1 MVENLKGKVDKNNSG
16 DKFSKENIKN
26 FVEKYK
32 SLIGL
37 IMLCTIITVV
47 SPKFLTVSNIT
58 NVFTQVS
65 VNAIIA
71 VGMTFVIL
79 TGGIDL
85 SVGSTLAISGAL
97 SASIIKSTGNIFLAV
112 VAAAVVGIVIG
123 LINGLL
129 ISKGK
134 LQAFIATLATM
145 TIFRGLTLVFTN
157 GTPISKLPE
166 VFTSIG
172 NAKIGFLP
180 VPVLITI
187 VVFGVAI
194 YVLSQTR
201 FGRYLYALG
210 GNEESAKLSG
220 INTDKIKTLTYVI
233 SGFVAAIAGVIITS
247 RIGSASPNAGTGF
260 ELDAIAAVVIGGTSL
275 AGGEGKISGTII
287 GALIIGVL
295 NNGLNLM
302 NVSPFYQSIVKGL
315 VILIAVL
322 LDKKSRKK
330 SK

>member
-1 MVENLKGKVDKNNSG
+1 M
-16 DKFSKENIKN
+16 KENYK
-26 FVEKYK
+26 VYLDKYK

-37 IMLCTIITVV
+37 VLLCVIITFVT
-47 SPKFLTVSNIT
+47 PKFLSVANIT

-97 SASIIKSTGNIFLAV
+97 SASIVKSTGSITLAILGASV
-112 VAAAVVGIVIG
+112 CGIAIG
-123 LINGLL
+123 LVNGIL
-129 ISKGK
+129 IAKGR

-145 TIFRGLTLVFTN
+145 TIFRGATLVYTD

-166 VFTSIG
+166 AFLKIG
-172 NAKIGFLP
+172 NAKLGFIP
-180 VPVLITI
+180 VPVIITI
-187 VVFGVAI
+187 IIAI
-194 YVLSQTR
+194 IGIFILSQTK

-220 INTDKIKTLTYVI
+220 INTDKIKMMTYVI
-233 SGFVAAIAGVIITS
+233 SGFVSAIAGVIITS

-275 AGGEGKISGTII
+275 AGGEGKITGTII

-322 LDKKSRKK
+322 LDKKSRNK
-330 SK
+330 

>member
-1 MVENLKGKVDKNNSG
+1 MKANVKA
-16 DKFSKENIKN
+16 NIS
-26 FVEKYK
+26 KYK

-37 IMLCTIITVV
+37 VLLCIVITIVT
-47 SPKFLTVSNIT
+47 PNFLSVSNIT

-71 VGMTFVIL
+71 IGMTFVIL

-85 SVGSTLAISGAL
+85 SVGSTLAISGAVG
-97 SASIIKSTGNIFLAV
+97 ASIVKLTGNVFLAII
-112 VAAAVVGIVIG
+112 VAAVIGIAVG

-129 ISKGK
+129 VSKGK
-134 LQAFIATLATM
+134 LQAFIVTLATM
-145 TIFRGLTLVFTN
+145 TIFRGATLVFTD

-166 VFTSIG
+166 VFVKIG
-172 NAKIGFLP
+172 NGKLGFMPIP
-180 VPVLITI
+180 VIITI
-187 VVFGVAI
+187 IIAI
-194 YVLSQTR
+194 IAVYALSQTR

-210 GNEESAKLSG
+210 GNEDASRLSG
-220 INTDKIKTLTYVI
+220 INTDKIKTLVYVV
-233 SGFVAAIAGVIITS
+233 SGFASAIAGVIITS

-275 AGGEGKISGTII
+275 AGGEGTITGTLI

-322 LDKKSRKK
+322 LDKKSRKN
-330 SK
+330 

>member
-1 MVENLKGKVDKNNSG
+1 M
-16 DKFSKENIKN
+16 KENYK
-26 FVEKYK
+26 VYLDKYK

-37 IMLCTIITVV
+37 VLLCIIITFVT
-47 SPKFLTVSNIT
+47 PKFLSVANIT

-97 SASIIKSTGNIFLAV
+97 SASIIKSTGSITLAILG
-112 VAAAVVGIVIG
+112 AAACGIIIG
-123 LINGLL
+123 FVNGILIA
-129 ISKGK
+129 KGK

-145 TIFRGLTLVFTN
+145 TIFRGVTLVYTD
-157 GTPISKLPE
+157 GTPISKLSE
-166 VFTSIG
+166 TFAKIG
-172 NAKIGFLP
+172 NAKLGFIP
-180 VPVLITI
+180 VPVIITI
-187 VVFGVAI
+187 VIAAI
-194 YVLSQTR
+194 AIFVLSQTK

-220 INTDKIKTLTYVI
+220 INTDRIKMMTYVV
-233 SGFVAAIAGVIITS
+233 SGFVSAIAGVIITS

-322 LDKKSRKK
+322 LDKKSRNK
-330 SK
+330 

>member
-1 MVENLKGKVDKNNSG
+1 MKANVKA
-16 DKFSKENIKN
+16 NIS
-26 FVEKYK
+26 KYK

-37 IMLCTIITVV
+37 VLLCIVITIVT
-47 SPKFLTVSNIT
+47 PNFLSVSNIT

-71 VGMTFVIL
+71 IGMTFVIL

-85 SVGSTLAISGAL
+85 SVGSTLAISGAVG
-97 SASIIKSTGNIFLAV
+97 ASIVKSTRNVFLAII
-112 VAAAVVGIVIG
+112 VAAVIGIAVG

-129 ISKGK
+129 VSKGK
-134 LQAFIATLATM
+134 LQAFIVTLATM
-145 TIFRGLTLVFTN
+145 TIFRGATLVFTD

-166 VFTSIG
+166 AFLKIG
-172 NAKIGFLP
+172 NGKLGFMPIP
-180 VPVLITI
+180 VIITI
-187 VVFGVAI
+187 IIAI
-194 YVLSQTR
+194 IAVYALSQTR

-210 GNEESAKLSG
+210 GNEDASRLSG
-220 INTDKIKTLTYVI
+220 INTDKIKTVVYVV
-233 SGFVAAIAGVIITS
+233 SGFASAIAGVIITS

-275 AGGEGKISGTII
+275 AGGEGTITGTLI

-322 LDKKSRKK
+322 LDKKSRKN
-330 SK
+330 

>member
-1 MVENLKGKVDKNNSG
+1 MNIN
-16 DKFSKENIKN
+16 FKET
-26 FVEKYK
+26 VSKYK

-37 IMLCTIITVV
+37 VLLCVIITFVA
-47 SPKFLTVSNIT
+47 PAFLTLSNIT

-97 SASIIKSTGNIFLAV
+97 GASIIKSTGNIFLAI
-112 VAAAVVGIVIG
+112 VAAAAVGIVIG

-129 ISKGK
+129 ISRGK

-145 TIFRGLTLVFTN
+145 TIFRGATLVFTN

-166 VFTSIG
+166 EFVKIG
-172 NAKIGFLP
+172 NGKIGFLP
-180 VPVLITI
+180 IPVIITVI
-187 VVFGVAI
+187 VSIIAI

-210 GNEESAKLSG
+210 GNEDSARLSG
-220 INTDKIKTLTYVI
+220 INTTKIKTLVYVI
-233 SGFVAAIAGVIITS
+233 SGFASSVAGVIIAS
-247 RIGSASPNAGTGF
+247 RIGSASPNAGVGF

-275 AGGEGKISGTII
+275 AGGEGKISGTLI

-330 SK
+330 A

>member
-1 MVENLKGKVDKNNSG
+1 MNTKFKENLD
-16 DKFSKENIKN
+16 
-26 FVEKYK
+26 KYK

-37 IMLCTIITVV
+37 VLLCIVITFV
-47 SPKFLTVSNIT
+47 SPAFLTFANIT

-85 SVGSTLAISGAL
+85 SVGSTVAISGAV
-97 SASIIKSTGNIFLAV
+97 SASIIKSTGNVFFAIL
-112 VAAAVVGIVIG
+112 VAAIVGIVVG
-123 LINGLL
+123 LINGIL

-145 TIFRGLTLVFTN
+145 TIFRGVTLVYTD
-157 GTPISKLPE
+157 GTPISKLPKI
-166 VFTSIG
+166 FTKIG
-172 NAKIGFLP
+172 NGKIVGIPIP
-180 VPVLITI
+180 VIITVI
-187 VVFGVAI
+187 VFAI
-194 YVLSQTR
+194 AAYVLTQTR
-201 FGRYLYALG
+201 FGRYLYAVG
-210 GNEESAKLSG
+210 GNEDSARLSG
-220 INTDKIKTLTYVI
+220 INTKKITTMVYVI
-233 SGFVAAIAGVIITS
+233 SGFASGIAGVIATS
-247 RIGSASPNAGTGF
+247 RIGSASPTAGTGF

-322 LDKKSRKK
+322 LDKKSKQSAK
-330 SK
+330 

>member
-1 MVENLKGKVDKNNSG
+1 MKANVKA
-16 DKFSKENIKN
+16 NIS
-26 FVEKYK
+26 KYK

-37 IMLCTIITVV
+37 VLLCIVITIVT
-47 SPKFLTVSNIT
+47 PNFLSVSNIT

-71 VGMTFVIL
+71 IGMTFVIL

-85 SVGSTLAISGAL
+85 SVGSTLAISGAVG
-97 SASIIKSTGNIFLAV
+97 ASIVKSTGNVFLAII
-112 VAAAVVGIVIG
+112 VAAVIGIAVG

-129 ISKGK
+129 VSKGK
-134 LQAFIATLATM
+134 LQAFIVTLATM
-145 TIFRGLTLVFTN
+145 TIFRGATLVFTD

-166 VFTSIG
+166 AFVKIG
-172 NAKIGFLP
+172 NGKLGFMPIP
-180 VPVLITI
+180 VIITI
-187 VVFGVAI
+187 IIAI
-194 YVLSQTR
+194 IAVYALSQTR

-210 GNEESAKLSG
+210 GNEDASRLSG
-220 INTDKIKTLTYVI
+220 INTDKIKTLVYVV
-233 SGFVAAIAGVIITS
+233 SGFASAIAGVIITS
-247 RIGSASPNAGTGF
+247 RIGSASPNAGTEF

-275 AGGEGKISGTII
+275 AGGEGTITGTLI

-322 LDKKSRKK
+322 LDKKSRKN
-330 SK
+330 

>member
-1 MVENLKGKVDKNNSG
+1 MKANVKA
-16 DKFSKENIKN
+16 NIS
-26 FVEKYK
+26 KYK

-37 IMLCTIITVV
+37 VLLCIVITIVT
-47 SPKFLTVSNIT
+47 PNFLSVSNIT

-71 VGMTFVIL
+71 IGMTFVIL

-85 SVGSTLAISGAL
+85 SVGSTLAISGAVG
-97 SASIIKSTGNIFLAV
+97 ASIVKSTGNVFLAII
-112 VAAAVVGIVIG
+112 VAAVIGIAVG

-129 ISKGK
+129 VSKGK
-134 LQAFIATLATM
+134 LQAFIVTLATM
-145 TIFRGLTLVFTN
+145 TIFRGATLVFTD

-166 VFTSIG
+166 AFVKIG
-172 NAKIGFLP
+172 NGKLGFMPIP
-180 VPVLITI
+180 VIITI
-187 VVFGVAI
+187 IIAI
-194 YVLSQTR
+194 IAVYALSQTR

-210 GNEESAKLSG
+210 GNEDASRLSG
-220 INTDKIKTLTYVI
+220 INTDKIKTLVYVV
-233 SGFVAAIAGVIITS
+233 SGFASAIAGVIITS

-275 AGGEGKISGTII
+275 AGGEGTITGTLI
-287 GALIIGVL
+287 GTLIIGVL
-295 NNGLNLM
+295 NNGLKLM

-322 LDKKSRKK
+322 LDKKSRKN
-330 SK
+330 

>member
-1 MVENLKGKVDKNNSG
+1 MSENFKQNLV
-16 DKFSKENIKN
+16 
-26 FVEKYK
+26 KYK
-32 SLIGL
+32 SIIGL
-37 IMLCTIITVV
+37 VLLCTIITFVTP
-47 SPKFLTVSNIT
+47 SFLTISNIT

-65 VNAIIA
+65 TNAIIA

-97 SASIIKSTGNIFLAV
+97 AASIIKSTGNVFLAV
-112 VAAAVVGIVIG
+112 IVAAVVGIAVG
-123 LINGLL
+123 FVNGML

-134 LQAFIATLATM
+134 LQAFIVTLATM

-166 VFTSIG
+166 TFVKIG
-172 NAKIGFLP
+172 NGKIGFMPIP
-180 VPVLITI
+180 VIITI
-187 VVFGVAI
+187 VIAIVAI
-194 YVLSQTR
+194 YLLNKTR

-210 GNEESAKLSG
+210 GNEDSARLSG
-220 INTDKIKTLTYVI
+220 INTDKIKTLAYVI
-233 SGFVAAIAGVIITS
+233 SGFASAIAGVIITS
-247 RIGSASPNAGTGF
+247 RIASASPNAGTGF

-287 GALIIGVL
+287 GALIIGIL

-315 VILIAVL
+315 VILMAVL

-330 SK
+330 

>member
-1 MVENLKGKVDKNNSG
+1 MNNKFKENLD
-16 DKFSKENIKN
+16 
-26 FVEKYK
+26 KYK

-37 IMLCTIITVV
+37 ALLCVIITFV
-47 SPKFLTVSNIT
+47 SPAFMTLSNIT

-65 VNAIIA
+65 TNAIIA

-85 SVGSTLAISGAL
+85 SVGSTVAISGAFA
-97 SASIIKSTGNIFLAV
+97 ASIIKSTNNVFLAII
-112 VAAAVVGIVIG
+112 VAGIVGIVIG

-145 TIFRGLTLVFTN
+145 TIFRGVTLVFTN
-157 GTPISKLPE
+157 GTPISKLSE
-166 VFTSIG
+166 SFVNIG
-172 NAKIGFLP
+172 NGKLGFIPIP
-180 VPVLITI
+180 VVITVI
-187 VVFGVAI
+187 VFIIAV
-194 YVLSQTR
+194 YVLTETR

-210 GNEESAKLSG
+210 GNEDSARLSG
-220 INTDKIKTLTYVI
+220 INTNKIKTLVYVI
-233 SGFVAAIAGVIITS
+233 SGFASSIAGVIIAS

-275 AGGEGKISGTII
+275 AGSEGRITGTLI

-330 SK
+330 A

>member
-1 MVENLKGKVDKNNSG
+1 M
-16 DKFSKENIKN
+16 KENYK
-26 FVEKYK
+26 EYLDKYK

-37 IMLCTIITVV
+37 VLLCIIITFVTP
-47 SPKFLTVSNIT
+47 SFLTVANIT

-97 SASIIKSTGNIFLAV
+97 GASIIKSTNNIFLAII
-112 VAAAVVGIVIG
+112 VAAIVGIVIG
-123 LINGLL
+123 LVNGIL
-129 ISKGK
+129 IAKGK
-134 LQAFIATLATM
+134 LQAFIVTLATM
-145 TIFRGLTLVFTN
+145 TIFRGATLVFTN

-166 VFTSIG
+166 SFLKIG
-172 NAKIGFLP
+172 NAKIGFIP
-180 VPVLITI
+180 VPVIITI
-187 VVFGVAI
+187 VIAAI
-194 YVLSQTR
+194 SIYILSQTK

-220 INTDKIKTLTYVI
+220 INTDKIKVLTYVV
-233 SGFVAAIAGVIITS
+233 SGFVSAIAGVIITS

-330 SK
+330 

>member
-1 MVENLKGKVDKNNSG
+1 MNI
-16 DKFSKENIKN
+16 NIK
-26 FVEKYK
+26 ETASKYK

-37 IMLCTIITVV
+37 VLLCAIITFVTP
-47 SPKFLTVSNIT
+47 SFLSLSNIT

-97 SASIIKSTGNIFLAV
+97 SASIIKSTGSVTLAII
-112 VAAAVVGIVIG
+112 VAALVGIAIG
-123 LINGLL
+123 LVNGLL

-134 LQAFIATLATM
+134 LQAFIATLTTM
-145 TIFRGLTLVFTN
+145 TIFRGATLVFTN

-166 VFTSIG
+166 KFVNIG
-172 NAKIGFLP
+172 NGKIGFMPIP
-180 VPVLITI
+180 VIITVI
-187 VVFGVAI
+187 VSIIAI

-210 GNEESAKLSG
+210 GNEDSARLSG
-220 INTDKIKTLTYVI
+220 INTDKIKTLVYVV
-233 SGFVAAIAGVIITS
+233 SGFASSIAGVIITS
-247 RIGSASPNAGTGF
+247 RIASASPNAGTSF

-275 AGGEGKISGTII
+275 AGGEGKITGTLI

-330 SK
+330 A

>member
-1 MVENLKGKVDKNNSG
+1 MKANVKA
-16 DKFSKENIKN
+16 NIS
-26 FVEKYK
+26 KYK

-37 IMLCTIITVV
+37 VLLCIVITIVT
-47 SPKFLTVSNIT
+47 PNFLSVSNIT

-71 VGMTFVIL
+71 IGMTFVIL

-85 SVGSTLAISGAL
+85 SVGSTLAISGAVG
-97 SASIIKSTGNIFLAV
+97 ASIVKLTGNVFLAII
-112 VAAAVVGIVIG
+112 VAAVIGIAVG

-129 ISKGK
+129 VSKGK
-134 LQAFIATLATM
+134 LQAFIVTLATM
-145 TIFRGLTLVFTN
+145 TIFRGATLVFTD

-166 VFTSIG
+166 AFVKIG
-172 NAKIGFLP
+172 NGKLGFMPIP
-180 VPVLITI
+180 VIITI
-187 VVFGVAI
+187 IIAI
-194 YVLSQTR
+194 IAVYALSQTR

-210 GNEESAKLSG
+210 GNEDASRLSG
-220 INTDKIKTLTYVI
+220 INTDKIKTLVYVV
-233 SGFVAAIAGVIITS
+233 SGFASAIAGVIITS

-275 AGGEGKISGTII
+275 AGGEGTITGTLIFS
-287 GALIIGVL
+287 LIIGVR

-322 LDKKSRKK
+322 LDKKSRKN
-330 SK
+330 

>member
-1 MVENLKGKVDKNNSG
+1 M
-16 DKFSKENIKN
+16 KENYK
-26 FVEKYK
+26 EYLDKYK

-37 IMLCTIITVV
+37 VLLCIIITFVTP
-47 SPKFLTVSNIT
+47 SFLTLANIS

-71 VGMTFVIL
+71 IGMTFVIL

-97 SASIIKSTGNIFLAV
+97 GASIIKSTGNIFLAII
-112 VAAAVVGIVIG
+112 VASIVGIAIG
-123 LINGLL
+123 LVNGIL
-129 ISKGK
+129 IAKGK
-134 LQAFIATLATM
+134 LQAFIVTLATM
-145 TIFRGLTLVFTN
+145 TIFRGATLVFTN

-166 VFTSIG
+166 KFLEIG
-172 NAKIGFLP
+172 NGKLGFIP
-180 VPVLITI
+180 VPVIITI
-187 VVFGVAI
+187 IIAI
-194 YVLSQTR
+194 ISIYALSQTR

-220 INTDKIKTLTYVI
+220 INTDKIKVMTYVI
-233 SGFVAAIAGVIITS
+233 SGFVASIAGVIITS

-275 AGGEGKISGTII
+275 SGGEGKISGTIV

-330 SK
+330 

>member
-1 MVENLKGKVDKNNSG
+1 MKANVKA
-16 DKFSKENIKN
+16 NIS
-26 FVEKYK
+26 KYK

-37 IMLCTIITVV
+37 VLLCIVITIVT
-47 SPKFLTVSNIT
+47 PNFLSVSNIT

-71 VGMTFVIL
+71 IGMTFVIL

-85 SVGSTLAISGAL
+85 SVGSTLAIS
-97 SASIIKSTGNIFLAV
+97 SAVGDSIVKSTGNVFLAII
-112 VAAAVVGIVIG
+112 VAAVIGIAVG

-129 ISKGK
+129 VSKGK
-134 LQAFIATLATM
+134 LQAFIVTLATM
-145 TIFRGLTLVFTN
+145 TIFRGATLVFTD

-166 VFTSIG
+166 AFVKIG
-172 NAKIGFLP
+172 NGKLGFMPIP
-180 VPVLITI
+180 VIITI
-187 VVFGVAI
+187 IIAI
-194 YVLSQTR
+194 IAVYALSQTR

-210 GNEESAKLSG
+210 GNEDASRLSG
-220 INTDKIKTLTYVI
+220 INTDKIKTLVYVV
-233 SGFVAAIAGVIITS
+233 SGFASAIAGVIITS

-275 AGGEGKISGTII
+275 AGGEGTITGTLI

-322 LDKKSRKK
+322 LDKKSRKN
-330 SK
+330 